1 MSDQTEKPELLFWE
15 IPSDFRWLEII
26 NCAIH
31 AVGQEQ
37 GWCEEDQHAL
47 AIVGI
52 EAVSNAVEHGNR
64 FDSSRRVRVEMEVSP
79 TRFLMAVTD
88 EGPGVDPSVMDRPLP
103 EPTPED
109 LMPRGRG
116 FSIMKVL
123 VDVVR
128 FTRDDS
134 GRFRVE
140 LEKSFS
146 PAVRQA

>member
-1 MSDQTEKPELLFWE
+1 MSQTPENPELLFWE

-31 AVGQEQ
+31 AVGQEM

-52 EAVSNAVEHGNR
+52 EAVSNAVEHGNG
-64 FDSSRRVRVEMEVSP
+64 FDPTRRVRVEMEVSP

-88 EGPGVDPSVMDRPLP
+88 EGSGIDASVLDRPVP
-103 EPTPED
+103 EPSPDD

-123 VDVVR
+123 VDAVR
-128 FTRDDS
+128 LGRDDS

-140 LEKSFS
+140 MEKSLS
-146 PAVRQA
+146 PAPGQA